1 MFSLLVVFKHSA
13 NMASNTDNILF
24 LYGSIAVD
32 FFFVISGYFMTKS
45 ALKNNTDKNTIGK
58 DTIIYI
64 IKKLK
69 AFFPYILISFI
80 IALMV
85 KNWTMPLNIS
95 QKINSIWNLF
105 LLEISGIRYTN
116 VLEQTWYISAMIVSM
131 MIIYPCIKKF
141 GKNYIYIVSPLIV
154 VFIAGY
160 ISRTYGNLKDPL
172 GWNGIV
178 YKGLL
183 RAFFELNLGAILYE
197 IVNKIRKVQFTK
209 ASKIILTL
217 IENIGFISI
226 FVIANL
232 DNADKKYDFVA
243 LLIISISVILAFSEN
258 NIFYKHMNNKFIYY
272 LEKLSFPIYLNHLWI
287 IKVVRKTLGDFTYIQ
302 KLIITII
309 CTIVVSMVILF
320 LVEKIKKIIENHKT
334 RIKKFF
340 INEDSLVSN

>member
-1 MFSLLVVFKHSA
+1 MEQEKNKRHNGIISFWKFMFSLLVVFKHSA

-141 GKNYIYIVSPLIV
+141 GKNYIYI
-154 VFIAGY
+154 
-160 ISRTYGNLKDPL
+160 
-172 GWNGIV
+172 
-178 YKGLL
+178 
-183 RAFFELNLGAILYE
+183 
-197 IVNKIRKVQFTK
+197 
-209 ASKIILTL
+209 
-217 IENIGFISI
+217 
-226 FVIANL
+226 
-232 DNADKKYDFVA
+232 
-243 LLIISISVILAFSEN
+243 
-258 NIFYKHMNNKFIYY
+258 
-272 LEKLSFPIYLNHLWI
+272 
-287 IKVVRKTLGDFTYIQ
+287 
-302 KLIITII
+302 
-309 CTIVVSMVILF
+309 
-320 LVEKIKKIIENHKT
+320 
-334 RIKKFF
+334 
-340 INEDSLVSN
+340 